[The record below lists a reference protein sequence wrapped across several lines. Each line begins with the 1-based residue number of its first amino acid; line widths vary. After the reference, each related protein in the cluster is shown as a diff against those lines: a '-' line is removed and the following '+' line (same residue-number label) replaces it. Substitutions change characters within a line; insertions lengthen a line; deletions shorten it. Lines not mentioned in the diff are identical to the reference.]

1 MLPSFKV
8 APTNAVFSSIAHCP
22 IVPLFV
28 RTSSE
33 LYDTSSFLFLGTAL
47 ALSITAPYTPSILP
61 GGSNTIAIEIGYI
74 YIRHFKRYDEYN
86 KRTSYRKRN
95 FTGYIRAEE
104 RYVGQGLENCHRHH
118 CHSVPS
124 VSLNSSQKPIQ
135 EHPRRIVYTYDN

>member
-1 MLPSFKV
+1 MVPSFKV

-28 RTSSE
+28 MTSSE
-33 LYDTSSFLFLGTAL
+33 LCDTSSFLFLGTAL
-47 ALSITAPYTPSILP
+47 AWSITAPYTPTILP
-61 GGSNTIAIEIGYI
+61 GGSNIIAIEIHI
-74 YIRHFKRYDEYN
+74 WHFIRYDEYN

-124 VSLNSSQKPIQ
+124 VSLNSSLIPIQ
-135 EHPRRIVYTYDN
+135 EHPRRIAYIDNN